1 MRGAAQESYRNPN
14 PNPNPKQVS
23 AHWAGKT
30 DHTSARAV
38 LRAIC
43 ILRAHTLNLQGG
55 PAFTLDGMPLPTT
68 RWQVP
73 LTPKTL
79 TLTLTVPN
87 PNPS

>member
-1 MRGAAQESYRNPN
+1 MLTRERPSRRRKANPN
-14 PNPNPKQVS
+14 PNPNPNQVS
-23 AHWAGKT
+23 VHWAGKT

-68 RWQVP
+68 RWQVHP
-73 LTPKTL
+73 NPNPN
-79 TLTLTVPN
+79 PN